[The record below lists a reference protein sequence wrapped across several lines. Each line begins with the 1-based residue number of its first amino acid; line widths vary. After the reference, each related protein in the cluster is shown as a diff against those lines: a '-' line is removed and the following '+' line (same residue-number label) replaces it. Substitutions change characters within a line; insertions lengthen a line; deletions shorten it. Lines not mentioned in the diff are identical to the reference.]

1 MYIFTYIYAHTC
13 YPSCMGNHCP
23 LEGQCDS
30 LVRIMTQG
38 FGWMWDRI
46 EVGCLQ
52 HLTPD
57 IWLVDCPLRFKHTVP
72 TCENIAYLKGN
83 VIHLLESCLK
93 CSIGSGAQGKLG
105 VMDNRH
111 KECGMPLNLLCEAW
125 NRFHCMDK
133 YNLVFIPEL
142 WLNAYITRETH
153 SKHSRIYQNHKI

>member
-1 MYIFTYIYAHTC
+1 
-13 YPSCMGNHCP
+13 MGNHCP

-38 FGWMWDRI
+38 FGWRWDRI

-105 VMDNRH
+105 VMDNRQ
-111 KECGMPLNLLCEAW
+111 KECGMPLNLLYEAW